1 MNHSKSVISLSIS
14 WVWAV
19 VWMWPYAV
27 SAGTLTGDLR
37 AYDYTSLGW
46 GAALGLL
53 GGLLALIVALATDRR
68 VVSQVLTESLR
79 NALVSPIAGAAAF
92 LALEGMVGMG
102 WFFPPPVGRFLILI
116 ASGWAGT
123 AFFVA
128 IQGFVAV
135 NFKAFLDI
143 LSAKVK
149 P

>member
-1 MNHSKSVISLSIS
+1 MNHSKSVVSLSIT
-14 WVWAV
+14 WCWAV

-27 SAGTLTGDLR
+27 NAGTLTGDLR

-46 GAALGLL
+46 AAALGLL
-53 GGLLALIVALATDRR
+53 GGVLALIVALATDHR
-68 VVSQVLTESLR
+68 VVSQVLAESFR

-92 LALEGMVGMG
+92 LALEGMVSMG
-102 WFFPPPVGRFLILI
+102 WFFLPPVGRFLILI

-128 IQGFVAV
+128 VRGFVAI
-135 NFKAFLDI
+135 NFKALLDI